1 MAKLLMPLAFASIL
15 ASSLTL
21 ISTSTNI
28 VVSGLMTKY
37 GLPPMGMFEL
47 TPVGLLIAIAGVIY
61 MFTLGRRLIPDRIP
75 PDQSED
81 FSVRSYLTE
90 ILILP
95 GSVLAGKTLSE
106 SGLGRDLDLT
116 VLRIVRGEA
125 RYLVPRAT
133 TRLREGDVLLVEGE
147 RE

>member
-61 MFTLGRRLIPDRIP
+61 MFAHVHY
-75 PDQSED
+75 SE
-81 FSVRSYLTE
+81 R
-90 ILILP
+90 
-95 GSVLAGKTLSE
+95 
-106 SGLGRDLDLT
+106 
-116 VLRIVRGEA
+116 
-125 RYLVPRAT
+125 
-133 TRLREGDVLLVEGE
+133 
-147 RE
+147 